1 MLSNKGTFPLTCLVV
16 LLVLPF
22 IIPYGFAGDFK
33 TELSVEDV
41 SFANKGFDGHYDRV
55 YHHDIQVELDRN
67 TRVYVKFD
75 KVVDYRT
82 GNSQTPDDDVA
93 AFADTGVFTH
103 HDVVI
108 DIYNKIGQVPTTLTG
123 DNSVVIEPR
132 YPNQHDGKNYQI
144 TFNTFDVGVGT
155 DGGHRI
161 EGSVRAYVD
170 IKKGGVTA
178 VDPAVA
184 EADSKNAAAS
194 IAFDLVY
201 GDGVS
206 AQPNRQ
212 VSPTDDQNIVS
223 FNKPG
228 VYEISTTA
236 LRARVGVTEPFEV
249 KIRLSEHPKAFTTD
263 HIDVVEGK
271 ATEVVFLRS
280 FNIYLVDPTAEY
292 YVPTGRGPGHLHY
305 EYLVTIEPKFENKN
319 DIVIKVK
326 EFEDLVKPNRR
337 HPSAPYKYTPPTY
350 ENDYVEGF
358 DKLTVKVGKEVL
370 KDKTAGIEVALL
382 NEGIIP
388 KDGYLVVAKNRA
400 DSEVVFLRSFNIY
413 LVDPTAEYYVPT
425 GRGPGHLHY
434 EYLVTIEPKFEN
446 KNDIVI
452 KVKEFEDL
460 VKPNRRHPSAPYKY
474 TPPTYENDYVE
485 GFDKL
490 TVKVGKEVLKDKT
503 AGIEVALL
511 NEGIIPKDG
520 YLVVAKNRA
529 DSAVR
534 DPSGT
539 ADGDD
544 PKEVPSTTNRQPF
557 GRTYN
562 IISGGLPN
570 LEVLLSN
577 GGTIDLVAPQKL
589 IISEVMWGSDASLAA
604 PVNSQY
610 IEIRNVSGAQIKMG
624 DGTHK
629 LVFYGAG
636 ATLPDMSV
644 AANNIQDRVGTV
656 GASGYWS
663 VAGIGQ
669 SGRTGVGETAA
680 DITAV
685 VPTQELVSMQRGYE
699 AATLIAGVASEKGT
713 VLIGTTVSVA
723 SDGTMMSSWTASEA
737 PGVNFDPNVVGIRI
751 GSPGREPVS
760 YPTTPTP
767 EPDPTP
773 VAEADD
779 IAITEIMVDTS
790 DGRLP
795 QWIELTNVSGEE
807 KSLAGWS
814 LIVMNTAADD
824 AAVGSRVT
832 IDLSGTL
839 GVGGGTD
846 AGGTLGKSLLLV
858 AWDGRNSRNLEGN
871 DRVVD
876 VSDQVDETGRY
887 TLISETA
894 FMLALMPPQKTS
906 VVAYGDT
913 AGNLGAAE
921 AWEIPSSD
929 GARSSLIRRE
939 MLADGMA
946 TMGTSANGWVL
957 ASSTSL
963 VTGPATWYGSDED
976 AGTPGYD
983 GGGPLPV
990 ELSHFRPARDKA
1002 TGAVVITWSTQS
1014 ELNNAGFFIKRSNQ
1028 RDGQFEIINASMIPG
1043 AGTSS
1048 EKQFYTYTDTTAQ
1061 PNVVYYYQIED
1072 VSLDGN
1078 RQTLTNGI
1086 RLKGHIG
1093 AAGKLTTTW
1102 GDLKTQE

>member
-1 MLSNKGTFPLTCLVV
+1 MLSHKWTFPLTSLVA
-16 LLVLPF
+16 LLAFCFVVSPAIAAEF
-22 IIPYGFAGDFK
+22 S
-33 TELSVEDV
+33 TTLSVDDSIDV
-41 SFANKGFDGHYDRV
+41 SFADGV
-55 YHHDIQVELDRN
+55 QVEYGAPGGGPTETVTIN
-67 TRVYVKFD
+67 ISFG
-75 KVVDYRT
+75 KVV
-82 GNSQTPDDDVA
+82 NNDVA
-93 AFADTGVFTH
+93 LAADGDPSIDFADNDFQ
-103 HDVVI
+103 I
-108 DIYNKIGQVPTTLTG
+108 IAYNKFGGTETPPVIADDEVNPGSPTPAT
-123 DNSVVIEPR
+123 PA
-132 YPNQHDGKNYQI
+132 DGKNFTI
-144 TFNTFDVGVGT
+144 DL
-155 DGGHRI
+155 
-161 EGSVRAYVD
+161 S
-170 IKKGGVTA
+170 K
-178 VDPAVA
+178 P
-184 EADSKNAAAS
+184 EADSGIVKVLVRIPKHVVEVADPRADLNDDGTRKADGKNAAEELIIHFVDTDNGTPTVFS
-194 IAFDLVY
+194 IWRADVVPLPVTAATVDVY
-201 GDGVS
+201 
-206 AQPNRQ
+206 
-212 VSPTDDQNIVS
+212 I
-223 FNKPG
+223 
-228 VYEISTTA
+228 
-236 LRARVGVTEPFEV
+236 L
-249 KIRLSEHPKAFTTD
+249 LSEKPKAFTKD
-263 HIDVVEGK
+263 HVDVTN
-271 ATEVVFLRS
+271 ATWG
-280 FNIYLVDPTAEY
+280 DPVALEAIPHDEDGADNNVATTEDNRLS
-292 YVPTGRGPGHLHY
+292 TGRTPLLY
-305 EYLVTIEPKFENKN
+305 PYLLTITPKYENKN
-319 DIVIKVK
+319 DILIKVK
-326 EFEDLVKPNRR
+326 AFEDMVLPT
-337 HPSAPYKYTPPTY
+337 SFKYTPPTT
-350 ENDYVEGF
+350 EANYVEGRS
-358 DKLTVKVGKEVL
+358 KLTVKVGREDPP
-370 KDKTAGIEVALL
+370 DKTAGIVVY
-382 NEGIIP
+382 IP
-388 KDGYLVVAKNRA
+388 ENTIVPEDGYLVVAK
-400 DSEVVFLRSFNIY
+400 
-413 LVDPTAEYYVPT
+413 
-425 GRGPGHLHY
+425 
-434 EYLVTIEPKFEN
+434 
-446 KNDIVI
+446 
-452 KVKEFEDL
+452 DL
-460 VKPNRRHPSAPYKY
+460 
-474 TPPTYENDYVE
+474 
-485 GFDKL
+485 
-490 TVKVGKEVLKDKT
+490 
-503 AGIEVALL
+503 AG
-511 NEGIIPKDG
+511 
-520 YLVVAKNRA
+520 
-529 DSAVR
+529 SAVR
-534 DPSGT
+534 DPEP
-539 ADGDD
+539 GDD
-544 PKEVPSTTNRQPF
+544 SDNHLNSPKLTARQPY
-557 GRTYN
+557 GLTYN
-562 IISGGLPN
+562 RIAGGLPN
-570 LEVLLSN
+570 LEVLLNN
-577 GGTIDLVAPQKL
+577 GGTIDVVGPTGL
-589 IISEVMWGSDASLAA
+589 IISEIMWGSDASLDA

-610 IEIRNVSGAQIKMG
+610 IELRNVSGAEIKAG
-624 DGTHK
+624 KEAYK

-636 ATLPDMSV
+636 ATLPTGDD
-644 AANNIQDRVGTV
+644 IQDRVGTV
-656 GASGYWS
+656 GAGGYWS

-669 SGRTGVGETAA
+669 SGRTGVGEQAA

-699 AATLIAGVASEKGT
+699 AATLVAGVASEKGT
-713 VLIGTTVSVA
+713 VLIGTTASVA

-751 GSPGREPVS
+751 GSPGRAPVS
-760 YPTTPTP
+760 YPATPTP
-767 EPDPTP
+767 DPDPTP
-773 VAEADD
+773 VAEAND

-790 DGRLP
+790 NGRLP

-871 DRVVD
+871 ARVVD

-1028 RDGQFEIINASMIPG
+1028 RDGQFEIINASMILG

-1078 RQTLTNGI
+1078 RQTLTRGI
-1086 RLKGHIG
+1086 RLKGHVG

-1102 GDLKTQE
+1102 GDLKTSQ